1 MSFRSKHAQNCR
13 EWQMRRTVTETDN
26 EEMWVSNDSI
36 VQSRHSFLRCKYA
49 DSSFLDVNTNCA
61 DHEYRSKTATR
72 SDASLFIRQAN
83 LPKCQRCR
91 HTKQW
96 NVFE

>member
-1 MSFRSKHAQNCR
+1 MSFGSKHIRDWR

-26 EEMWVSNDSI
+26 EKMWVSNDSI
-36 VQSRHSFLRCKYA
+36 LQSRHSFLRCKYA
-49 DSSFLDVNTNCA
+49 ESYFLDVNTDCA

-72 SDASLFIRQAN
+72 SDASFVTRQAN

-91 HTKQW
+91 HTK
-96 NVFE
+96 